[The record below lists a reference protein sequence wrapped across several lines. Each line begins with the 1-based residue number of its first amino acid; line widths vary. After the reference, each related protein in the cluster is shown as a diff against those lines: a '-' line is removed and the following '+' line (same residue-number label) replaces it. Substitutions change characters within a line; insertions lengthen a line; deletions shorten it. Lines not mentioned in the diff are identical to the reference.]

1 MNLQEQLN
9 RIQEMMGLPNNILTE
24 GRYSEPV
31 RQITKDVMREV
42 INFIEDDE
50 LDEYEW
56 IEEYEQ
62 EEFDFDDLM
71 EEEYYSTSFE
81 VRLYLEKTDSETS
94 YDLHAAHD
102 WDDEESVDVIEL
114 KVYINP
120 TLFTNKVINKFQAE
134 LKDTIRHEIEHL
146 YQSENPNKRVRELP
160 SETFAEEVLTPKEL
174 NAYIQG
180 FYTQA
185 KTRKM
190 YMDDIIDE
198 WADEREKLFTSLEE
212 KEYVKKELTN
222 FGKKLLPQAKWR

>member
-24 GRYSEPV
+24 GRYNEPV

-62 EEFDFDDLM
+62 EEFDFDDLL
-71 EEEYYSTSFE
+71 EDEYYSTSFE
-81 VRLYLEKTDSETS
+81 VRLYLEKTDSEIA

-102 WDDEESVDVIEL
+102 WDDEESVDIIEL
-114 KVYINP
+114 KLYINP

-146 YQSENPNKRVRELP
+146 YQSENPYKRVEELP
-160 SETFAEEVLTPKEL
+160 SDTFAEEVLTPKEL
-174 NAYIQG
+174 NAYIHG

-190 YMDDIIDE
+190 YMDDVIDE
-198 WADEREKLFTSLEE
+198 WADEREKLFDSTEE
-212 KEYVKKELTN
+212 KEYVKNELTK